1 MEKAIARLLL
11 GESAAIEAV
20 RSLIHKVARAPLPV
34 LIQGPT
40 GVGKEL
46 VARALHAASGR
57 SGPIIATNVCS
68 IAESMFE
75 STLFGHVRGAFTGAL
90 SDHPGHFVEADGGT
104 LFLDEVG
111 GLGVSQQMALLR
123 VIENGE
129 FRPIGARSDRRSNFR
144 LISATNESV
153 DRLIEEGRFRRDF
166 ARRIRGITIDV
177 PALRDRRD
185 DVPTLARHFLRG
197 TCDDRDMS
205 LQLSHEA
212 VDLLQEYD
220 WPDNVRELKH
230 VIECCVLLHEGG
242 EVVDRDTI
250 AQVLKQGQCGGLAEP
265 VAGDAKHGLMD
276 ILEKH
281 AWKVGV
287 VAAVLGVHRST
298 VFRRMRRLNIEV
310 PIRIRRSVELPES
323 SSCDDHCPGKLES
336 AASDA
341 YNHNLIV
348 RPRIAHRSDMAS
360 FVGAAR

>member
-1 MEKAIARLLL
+1 MERAIARLLL
-11 GESAAIEAV
+11 GESPAIEAV

-57 SGPIIATNVCS
+57 SGPIVATNVCS

-111 GLGVSQQMALLR
+111 GLGIGQQMSLLR
-123 VIENGE
+123 VIETGE
-129 FRPIGARSDRRSNFR
+129 FRPIGARTDRRSNFR

-153 DRLIEEGRFRRDF
+153 ERLLEERRFRRDF
-166 ARRIRGITIDV
+166 ARRIRGLTIDV
-177 PALRDRRD
+177 PALRDRRG

-197 TCDDRDMS
+197 TCDDRDMG

-220 WPDNVRELKH
+220 WPDNVRELKQ
-230 VIECCVLLHEGG
+230 VIECSALLHEGG
-242 EVVDRDTI
+242 PVVQRDTV
-250 AQVLKQGQCGGLAEP
+250 AYVLKQTRCGAIVESVGCAARDRLMNLLE
-265 VAGDAKHGLMD
+265 DHG
-276 ILEKH
+276 
-281 AWKVGV
+281 WRVGV
-287 VAAVLGVHRST
+287 VASLLGVHRT
-298 VFRRMRRLNIEV
+298 TLFRRMRRFQIDV
-310 PIRIRRSVELPES
+310 PVGFRRCNEML
-323 SSCDDHCPGKLES
+323 G
-336 AASDA
+336 AASDDRVQPKTRSHGDCA
-341 YNHNLIV
+341 FGH
-348 RPRIAHRSDMAS
+348 PGIA
-360 FVGAAR
+360 V